1 MSRIENVL
9 DSTRMDDKDEG
20 AQCVEVKA
28 DAIDTVQLPQFS
40 APGDDSRPLPGD
52 KALIDEDAEAIVGYA
67 DIKSAGAA
75 LPGEKRIYARSED
88 GTVVGHVYL
97 RRDGTI
103 ELELDANGFV
113 AIAGLVD
120 ARLSILRSDLTTLKA
135 AIGAGFTA
143 VGVGGAANG
152 PAGKSAFDSAAT
164 ALPSALDSVASETVM
179 VRQP

>member
-9 DSTRMDDKDEG
+9 DSTRVDDNDEG
-20 AQCVEVKA
+20 AKCLEVKA

-52 KALIDEDAEAIVGYA
+52 KALIDEEAEAIVGYA
-67 DIKSAGAA
+67 DTKNAGVA
-75 LPGEKRIYARSED
+75 LPGEKRTYARSED

-120 ARLSILRSDLTTLKA
+120 ARLATLRSDLTTLKT
-135 AIGAGFTA
+135 AIGSGFTA
-143 VGVGGAANG
+143 VGVGGAASGPNG
-152 PAGKSAFDSAAT
+152 KAAFDLASG
-164 ALPSALDSVASETVM
+164 ALPSALASVASETVK
-179 VRQP
+179 VREP